1 MATVWSDNTINRFA
15 QAVEEEISS
24 SLNVILDRWAI
35 PIQVGIYDYQIPN
48 YITSFRRVTWIG
60 YELNPR
66 SRQDQISSATTPFLT
81 TESMPR
87 EYLISGMGFN
97 TIRLLPTPNISL
109 SYTTGDL
116 WLPVNYMNA
125 CVIEFSRRAE
135 ITDPTM
141 RIPEFLR
148 RLFFRDAILARCLS
162 QEGQGQDLKGADYFT
177 KKSKVMLKLLT
188 EIKDNLWLYCPKSM
202 SPDPSKTP
210 HISHPVLPPNFPAR
224 G

>member
-87 EYLISGMGFN
+87 EYLISGWDFN
-97 TIRLLPTPNISL
+97 TIRLA
-109 SYTTGDL
+109 YTKYL
-116 WLPVNYMNA
+116 LELYNRRLVLPVNYMNA
-125 CVIEFSRRAE
+125 C
-135 ITDPTM
+135 
-141 RIPEFLR
+141 
-148 RLFFRDAILARCLS
+148 C
-162 QEGQGQDLKGADYFT
+162 
-177 KKSKVMLKLLT
+177 
-188 EIKDNLWLYCPKSM
+188 N
-202 SPDPSKTP
+202 
-210 HISHPVLPPNFPAR
+210 
-224 G
+224 